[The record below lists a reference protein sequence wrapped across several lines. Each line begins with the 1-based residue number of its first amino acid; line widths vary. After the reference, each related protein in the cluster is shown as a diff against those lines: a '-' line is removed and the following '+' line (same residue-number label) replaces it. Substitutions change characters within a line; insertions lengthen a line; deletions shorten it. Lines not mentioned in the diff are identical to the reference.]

1 MVISAIKLIKDS
13 ESLVLKPYRDPGK
26 GIVTI
31 GWGNTFYED
40 GAPVKLTD
48 KPLTRERAD
57 QLFNNISKAFERD
70 VKKYVTASVNPNQL
84 GALTSLAYNI
94 GIGAFKNST
103 VLKRVNADPKDS
115 TIGEAFDMWNKSGGK
130 ILNGLVSRRKK
141 EYQLYKKAYVNINL
155 LLLPVMLF
163 FYTVLTVAL

>member
-1 MVISAIKLIKDS
+1 MNSASIKLIKDS

-26 GIVTI
+26 GVITI

-40 GAPVKLTD
+40 GSSVKLTD

-57 QLFNNISKAFERD
+57 ELFKNISTAFERD
-70 VKKYVTASVNPNQL
+70 VKKFVTSSVNSNQL

-94 GIGAFKNST
+94 GVGAFQK
-103 VLKRVNADPKDS
+103 S
-115 TIGEAFDMWNKSGGK
+115 TILKVVNKNPSDPVISDLFNQWNKSGGK
-130 ILNGLVSRRKK
+130 ILNGLVIRRKK
-141 EYQLYKKAYVNINL
+141 EFDLYKKPYLNVL
-155 LLLPVMLF
+155 LFLPVILF